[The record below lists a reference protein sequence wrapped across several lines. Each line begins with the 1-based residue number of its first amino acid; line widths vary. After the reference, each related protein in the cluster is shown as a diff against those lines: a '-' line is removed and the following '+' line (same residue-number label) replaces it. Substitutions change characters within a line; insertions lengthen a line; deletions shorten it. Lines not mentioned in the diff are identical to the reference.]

1 MLRRREMCD
10 EWIYVDFGVA
20 GTGLRIDLSDCG
32 ICINIRYQHVVDIFA
47 YDQEAGVG
55 RRTSSTFCRC

>member
-1 MLRRREMCD
+1 MCD

-32 ICINIRYQHVVDIFA
+32 ICITILCQHIVDTFA
-47 YDQEAGVG
+47 GGHEAGVDDELP
-55 RRTSSTFCRC
+55 